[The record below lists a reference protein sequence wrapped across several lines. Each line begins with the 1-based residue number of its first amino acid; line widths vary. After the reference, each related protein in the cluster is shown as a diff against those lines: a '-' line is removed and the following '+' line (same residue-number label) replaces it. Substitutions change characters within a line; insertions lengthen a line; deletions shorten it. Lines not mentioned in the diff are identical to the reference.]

1 MHSILIQVPDA
12 SHGVLMLGPGDFV
25 AEGTSVLSDDS
36 YVDKSIST
44 DDTKF
49 VRISYDEIVDG
60 KFFFASQPD
69 AVGRISNLEF
79 KVTDSIQSTNNSGD
93 IEFNPGLDSFDTG
106 LIELTITGA
115 PKSLDESLK
124 DAQYTRSF
132 EAEIGS
138 GRFESFDRLLQ
149 SVDMTREAGLAFI
162 SELQDENAGN
172 GHSSRP
178 KLPSFTKIADLDE
191 VTYRWEIN
199 WLSSNNDTSSKS
211 INQLT
216 NLGTLSTID
225 LATRNDD
232 FLTNDDLA
240 KELLNSL
247 AALSFGSLTA
257 NDANTIQLISNSFDP
272 DGNVD
277 KTYENLTFAGGP
289 LFNDAPTLDQDLI
302 IRAFSTLAS
311 IDEREV
317 TSEASSDGNITLK
330 FEDTLADVTDV
341 NTTRSLFKVTVN
353 GTPLAPENITAIS
366 NSGNT
371 ITLTLA
377 DSAKIQNNVDFSV
390 SYTGNVIK
398 NTNNEPT
405 DLSPDRRSS
414 IKSLLDLL
422 TRQRESIQGATG
434 TVESN
439 LYPNHL
445 AEAFQAKVE
454 YEKNLIKGVMG
465 QSFDTSNLSKEGLE
479 SLSIMQQVVPNAQ
492 SVFSEAEN
500 KINNANIEDVQVNFS
515 STTGRMSFVSTEGGS
530 SVPLRT
536 DNGIFTQEFYDDE
549 SITGDVVKAAAVT
562 ELQNIRFATA
572 EQNAPSAITQSLD
585 FMLQG
590 VSQLSTDSEENS
602 SSAKTEAANAMNLS
616 TSLQAFSNSIPAE
629 FGSAPGT
636 SYNSSLVF
644 NFKIKVLI

>member
-25 AEGTSVLSDDS
+25 AEGTSVLSDENNKI
-36 YVDKSIST
+36 VKSIST
-44 DDTKF
+44 DNTKF
-49 VRISYDEIVDG
+49 VRITYDEIVDG
-60 KFFFASQPD
+60 KLFFASQPD

-79 KVTDSIQSTNNSGD
+79 KVTDSIQSTNQSGD

-211 INQLT
+211 IHELT

-225 LATRNDD
+225 LASRNDD

-257 NDANTIQLISNSFDP
+257 NDADTIQLISDSFDP

-289 LFNDAPTLDQDLI
+289 LFNAASTLDQDLI
-302 IRAFSTLAS
+302 IRAFSTVAS

-317 TSEASSDGNITLK
+317 TSEASSDGKYITLK
-330 FEDTLADVTDV
+330 FADTLANVTDV
-341 NTTRSLFKVTVN
+341 NTTRSQFTVTVN
-353 GTPLAPENITAIS
+353 GTPLAPEKITAIS

-398 NTNNEPT
+398 NLKNEPA

-422 TRQRESIQGATG
+422 SRQREPIQGATG
-434 TVESN
+434 TVKSD
-439 LYPNHL
+439 LYPNHI
-445 AEAFQAKVE
+445 AEAFKAKVE

-465 QSFDTSNLSKEGLE
+465 DSFDTSNLSKEGLE
-479 SLSIMQQVVPNAQ
+479 SLSIMREVVDNAET
-492 SVFSEAEN
+492 VFKDA
-500 KINNANIEDVQVNFS
+500 KI
-515 STTGRMSFVSTEGGS
+515 R
-530 SVPLRT
+530 
-536 DNGIFTQEFYDDE
+536 
-549 SITGDVVKAAAVT
+549 SIMQTFLEYRLILLPA
-562 ELQNIRFATA
+562 
-572 EQNAPSAITQSLD
+572 
-585 FMLQG
+585 QG
-590 VSQLSTDSEENS
+590 VCHLFPQKGMLLCVLMMVSLPKNSLMMTQLLVTLSRLLQLQSFRILDLLLQSRMHHRLLHNHLTLCFRVL
-602 SSAKTEAANAMNLS
+602 AN
-616 TSLQAFSNSIPAE
+616 
-629 FGSAPGT
+629 
-636 SYNSSLVF
+636 
-644 NFKIKVLI
+644 